1 MTLYSRR
8 YLLLAVAVT
17 AAVTF
22 LITLSAEAFFR
33 KKAAAKKS
41 AESSGLEKSAA
52 ENGDEFSAAAGTG
65 GMEQTRESGSGQ
77 NALSDS
83 AEESLSMQMAVAAPS
98 SKYTADE
105 GQNIFVYEKDNE
117 AVVNITTQVMG
128 MNWFFEPVASDGGS
142 GSGSII
148 DSRGYV
154 LTNVHVIEKASKIY
168 ISLYD
173 GSQYEGKVVGS
184 DVESDIAVL
193 KFEPPEGVV
202 LKTIQFGDSTKL
214 KVGQKVIA
222 IGNPFGFER
231 TLTTGIVSA
240 LGRPIK
246 NSNDIIIRDMIQT
259 DASINPG
266 NSGGPLLDTA
276 GNMIGINTMIY
287 TSSGSSSGIGFAV
300 PASTARRVVSDLLQY
315 GKVRRGKIQATLVQM
330 NRAIADYARL
340 DINSGILVSEV
351 TKGGNAAKSGIR
363 GGTEAVRYG
372 YSRNSQVFY
381 LGGDIIVGIDGVAV
395 TTYSDYYSMLE
406 NKRPGDLVTV
416 TIHRNGKNYDCKVE
430 LAEE

>member
-1 MTLYSRR
+1 MKLYTRRHLFFSTITTVMITAAAVLGAQKIFFSGSRSQPQEAVPQKNADEESAALQSAPSQQSAQSAGSQFLQSQTLVASP
-8 YLLLAVAVT
+8 AVT
-17 AAVTF
+17 
-22 LITLSAEAFFR
+22 
-33 KKAAAKKS
+33 
-41 AESSGLEKSAA
+41 
-52 ENGDEFSAAAGTG
+52 
-65 GMEQTRESGSGQ
+65 
-77 NALSDS
+77 
-83 AEESLSMQMAVAAPS
+83 
-98 SKYTADE
+98 YTADE
-105 GQNIFVYEKDNE
+105 QQNISVYQQFNE

-128 MNWFFEPVASDGGS
+128 MNWFFEPIAEDGGS

-154 LTNVHVIEKASKIY
+154 ITNVHVIEKATKIY

-173 GSQYEGKVVGS
+173 GSQYEGRVIGS

-193 KFEPPEGVV
+193 KFDPPKDLV
-202 LKTIQFGDSTKL
+202 LKTIQFGDSEKL

-246 NSNDIIIRDMIQT
+246 NSNNIIIRGMIQT

-287 TSSGSSSGIGFAV
+287 SSSGSNAGIGFAV

-315 GKVRRGKIQATLVQM
+315 GKVRRGAIQASLVQM
-330 NRAIADYARL
+330 SRAIADYARL
-340 DINSGILVSEV
+340 DISQGILVSE
-351 TKGGNAAKSGIR
+351 TARGGNADKAGIK
-363 GGTEAVRYG
+363 GGTQAVRYG
-372 YSRNSQVFY
+372 NSRNARTFY
-381 LGGDIIVGIDGVAV
+381 IGGDIIVGIDGVQV
-395 TTYSDYYSMLE
+395 STYSDYYSMLE
-406 NKRPGDLVTV
+406 NKRPGDTVTV
-416 TIHRNGKNYDCKVE
+416 TIHRNKKNYDCKVV
-430 LAEE
+430 LAEESSVQ

>member
-1 MTLYSRR
+1 MKLYTRRHLFFSTITTVIITAAAVLGAQKIFMPASPSKAQEAVQQGSDENESAASKNGASLQAGSGSPSAQGGSQFLQGQTLVASP
-8 YLLLAVAVT
+8 AVT
-17 AAVTF
+17 
-22 LITLSAEAFFR
+22 
-33 KKAAAKKS
+33 
-41 AESSGLEKSAA
+41 
-52 ENGDEFSAAAGTG
+52 
-65 GMEQTRESGSGQ
+65 
-77 NALSDS
+77 
-83 AEESLSMQMAVAAPS
+83 
-98 SKYTADE
+98 YTADE
-105 GQNIFVYEKDNE
+105 QQNISVYQQYNE

-128 MNWFFEPVASDGGS
+128 MNWFFEPIAEDGGS

-154 LTNVHVIEKASKIY
+154 ITNVHVIEKATKIY

-173 GSQYEGKVVGS
+173 GSQYEGRVVGS

-193 KFEPPEGVV
+193 KFDPPKDLV
-202 LKTIQFGDSTKL
+202 LKTIQFGDSEKL

-246 NSNDIIIRDMIQT
+246 NSNNIIIRGMIQT

-287 TSSGSSSGIGFAV
+287 SSSGSNAGIGFAV

-315 GKVRRGKIQATLVQM
+315 GKVRRGAIQASLVQM
-330 NRAIADYARL
+330 SRAIADYARL
-340 DINSGILVSEV
+340 DISQGILVSE
-351 TKGGNAAKSGIR
+351 TARGGNADKAGIK
-363 GGTEAVRYG
+363 GGTQAVRYG
-372 YSRNSQVFY
+372 NSRNARTFY
-381 LGGDIIVGIDGVAV
+381 IGGDIIVGIDGVQV
-395 TTYSDYYSMLE
+395 STYSDYYSMLE
-406 NKRPGDLVTV
+406 NKRPGDTVTV
-416 TIHRNGKNYDCKVE
+416 TIHRNKKNYDCKVV
-430 LAEE
+430 LAEESAAE